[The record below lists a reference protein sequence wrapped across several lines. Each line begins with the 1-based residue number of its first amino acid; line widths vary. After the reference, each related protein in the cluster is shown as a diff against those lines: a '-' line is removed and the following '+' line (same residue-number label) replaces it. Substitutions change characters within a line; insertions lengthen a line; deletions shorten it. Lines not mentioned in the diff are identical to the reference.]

1 MLSRDSEFLGTLLLS
16 RVCQLFSFE
25 VLRIL
30 SYQRCIG
37 ATRKQGRKKVTEQ
50 KNVGS
55 DSACGG
61 NAICVP
67 LFSFFSWRPSPD
79 TFPPPIHPGLKRQ
92 CACVCFTRLPQLS
105 KKNWRLFCANSC
117 VRLKVL
123 DLAGMRAGGREGGR
137 AFPHLPNAKNTF
149 LESEAPL
156 PPPTLLFGS
165 CPRYGL
171 TFIRNATQSRNC
183 TADPHT

>member
-67 LFSFFSWRPSPD
+67 LFSFFSWRPSSD

-92 CACVCFTRLPQLS
+92 CECVCFTRLPQLS
-105 KKNWRLFCANSC
+105 KKIGAFFARIRAFA
-117 VRLKVL
+117 LKFSISQECERV
-123 DLAGMRAGGREGGR
+123 GGREG
-137 AFPHLPNAKNTF
+137 AHFPIC
-149 LESEAPL
+149 
-156 PPPTLLFGS
+156 PTQKF
-165 CPRYGL
+165 P
-171 TFIRNATQSRNC
+171 F
-183 TADPHT
+183 